1 MNSIIFAH
9 DGEAV
14 FDGVLTTLTSA
25 KGFDSLLLNPPKDAT
40 HWVRYT
46 TGGTAAL
53 KLQEQLSGGTSHSTC
68 RLVGQI
74 VENGTAG
81 SSDSGIIF
89 VNQVSAAFTSTGETL
104 TGGTSTGTVAIAQNF
119 IKILSKAP
127 AKAALITVETAA
139 IKFSLSG
146 SAPTATAGTSY
157 IHQMDA
163 GQSYVIRGWQ
173 NIKNAKFI
181 NAVASNG
188 AIVKYTLFV

>member
-1 MNSIIFAH
+1 MSILFAH

-14 FDGVLTTLTSA
+14 FDGILTTLTSA
-25 KGFDSLLLNPPKDAT
+25 KSFDALLLNPPKDAS
-40 HWVRYT
+40 HWVRYN
-46 TGGTAAL
+46 TGATAAMKIGDTL
-53 KLQEQLSGGTSHSTC
+53 TGNTSTSTC

-81 SSDSGIIF
+81 SSDSGVIF
-89 VNQVSAAFTSTGETL
+89 VNQISADFTSTGETI
-104 TGGTSTGTVAIAQNF
+104 TATSTGTVNIEQNF
-119 IKILSKAP
+119 ISILTKAP

-139 IKFSLSG
+139 IKFALSG
-146 SAPTATAGTSY
+146 TKPTATAGTNY

-173 NIKNAKFI
+173 NIKNFKCI

-188 AIVKYTLFV
+188 AIVKYTLFA